1 MPREKKLRSRWWPV
15 GRAAATHRVQRRPDR
30 PPPIRNDRRHPG
42 TQMCQPRAGARRC
55 ARASP
60 VRRDRMWSLPIIPA
74 AAYILLIN
82 SPRRVNETVG
92 TPAGVNSPPA
102 QFGTSTAGS
111 RRMRQLTTRFGLLVC
126 TSLAIMVTSN
136 GGAPAILSSNPLKD
150 LPALR
155 TPHLSWPFP
164 EPGQCTR
171 VWFSPDGFASNFGA
185 IAPLLQGTWVTTAPR
200 AATSPTAQWRSLTA
214 FCTTS
219 YESLAPA
226 HLD

>member
-1 MPREKKLRSRWWPV
+1 MYAWRMFV
-15 GRAAATHRVQRRPDR
+15 GCRRRRGLKPRAARRRRAIRLAETRIYAYTH
-30 PPPIRNDRRHPG
+30 
-42 TQMCQPRAGARRC
+42 AGSEA
-55 ARASP
+55 
-60 VRRDRMWSLPIIPA
+60 
-74 AAYILLIN
+74 
-82 SPRRVNETVG
+82 
-92 TPAGVNSPPA
+92 NSPPA